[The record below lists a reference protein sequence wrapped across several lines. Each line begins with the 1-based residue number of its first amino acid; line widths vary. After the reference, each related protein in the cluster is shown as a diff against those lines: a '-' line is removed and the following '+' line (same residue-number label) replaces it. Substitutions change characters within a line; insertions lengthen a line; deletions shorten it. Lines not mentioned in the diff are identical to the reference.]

1 MMYCAIQ
8 GHTEPGIP
16 FVYVPDVYLKTVAY
30 QNVTPVLDRNQD
42 IDSNSKGLINRDD
55 EILMRYY
62 LLLGINSINRYF
74 TSLLQ
79 DSLTVT
85 IS

>member
-1 MMYCAIQ
+1 M
-8 GHTEPGIP
+8 
-16 FVYVPDVYLKTVAY
+16 AY
-30 QNVTPVLDRNQD
+30 QNVTPVLDKNQD
-42 IDSNSKGLINRDD
+42 IDSNRNGLINRDD

-79 DSLTVT
+79 DSLTVM